1 MSICQSGV
9 GCKVQAGTVL
19 IDVTKKHPLIRLS
32 QSLPWQTLVDTILPD
47 LKKTKKGC
55 WWLGRKLKVRTHLG
69 VYLLQQLFNKTDRQI
84 EYDIKDNA
92 AYQLFCGIDIV
103 ENWHAPDHTKIEEF
117 RSRLS
122 EETQKSLANL
132 MAKQAVVLG
141 FANPSNIDID
151 STVQEA
157 NMHYPAD
164 SCLLKK
170 LGGMSNKVAHYLNDT
185 LKGCLN
191 KPLMVDMKRIS
202 SASRDYFFLPKNSTK
217 EVKNNKM
224 TALLNVVVEETSAVI
239 NRCRHLSSDFIA
251 TASWGIKRTIEQ
263 INTLAEQYIED
274 VSYFLMEGMVA
285 PAKALSFLLKEVACF
300 TKGKL
305 GKKYQFGR
313 CVQLGRID
321 GNFLFVTK
329 STSVHMTDKTSLPEV
344 IKCHQVLFDNA
355 KINSVATDKGYYS
368 KAHEKYLQAKG
379 VTEIGLQRPN
389 NIKTPP
395 IKSMSKEREEEL
407 VNRRSGIE
415 PLIGHVKQGGQLGR
429 SRMKSDKGIECSGY
443 TAVLAFNMRQFIK
456 CQKPP
461 NQKKAA

>member
-9 GCKVQAGTVL
+9 GFEVQAGKVL
-19 IDVTKKHPLIRLS
+19 VNITEKHPLIRLS

-84 EYDIKDNA
+84 EYDVKDNA

-103 ENWHAPDHTKIEEF
+103 EKWHAPDHTKIEEF

-132 MAKQAVVLG
+132 MAKQAVLLG
-141 FANPSNIDID
+141 FADPGNVDID

-170 LGGMSNKVAHYLNDT
+170 LGAMSAKVAHYLNDT

-191 KPLMVDMKRIS
+191 KPLVVNMKRIS

-224 TALLNVVVEETSAVI
+224 TVLLNVVIEETNAVI
-239 NRCRHLSSDFIA
+239 NRCKHLSADFIA

-263 INTLAEQYIED
+263 INELAGQYIED
-274 VSYFLMEGMVA
+274 VSYFLTEGMVA
-285 PAKALSFLLKEVACF
+285 PAKALSFHLKEVACF

-329 STSVHMTDKTSLPEV
+329 STSIHMTDKTSLPEV
-344 IKCHQVLFDNA
+344 IACHQALFDNA
-355 KINSVATDKGYYS
+355 KINSIATDKGYYS
-368 KAHEKYLQAKG
+368 KANEKYLQAKG
-379 VTEIGLQRPN
+379 VTEIGIQRPN
-389 NIKTPP
+389 NIKILP
-395 IKSMSKEREEEL
+395 IKSMSKEREEAL

-443 TAVLAFNMRQFIK
+443 TAVLGFNMRQFIK

-461 NQKKAA
+461 NQKKSA

>member
-9 GCKVQAGTVL
+9 VCKVQAGKVL
-19 IDVTKKHPLIRLS
+19 VNVTEQHPLIRLS
-32 QSLPWQTLVDTILPD
+32 QSLPWQTLVDTILPE

-84 EYDIKDNA
+84 EYDVKDNA

-103 ENWHAPDHTKIEEF
+103 EKWHAPDHTKIEEF

-122 EETQKSLANL
+122 EETQQSLANL
-132 MAKQAVVLG
+132 MAKQAVLLG

-170 LGGMSNKVAHYLNDT
+170 LGAMSTKVAHYLNDT

-191 KPLMVDMKRIS
+191 KPLVVDMKRIS

-224 TALLNVVVEETSAVI
+224 TALLNVVIEETSALI
-239 NRCRHLSSDFIA
+239 NRCKHLNADFIA

-274 VSYFLMEGMVA
+274 VSYFLTEGMVA
-285 PAKALSFLLKEVACF
+285 PAKALSFHLKEVACF

-329 STSVHMTDKTSLPEV
+329 STSVHMMDKTSLP
-344 IKCHQVLFDNA
+344 
-355 KINSVATDKGYYS
+355 
-368 KAHEKYLQAKG
+368 
-379 VTEIGLQRPN
+379 
-389 NIKTPP
+389 
-395 IKSMSKEREEEL
+395 
-407 VNRRSGIE
+407 
-415 PLIGHVKQGGQLGR
+415 
-429 SRMKSDKGIECSGY
+429 
-443 TAVLAFNMRQFIK
+443 
-456 CQKPP
+456 
-461 NQKKAA
+461 